1 MGWAYN
7 PNPLLETFTYDKKV
21 KEKICENIVV
31 KNLSKLLYFRLS
43 MLIRNVIRSMA
54 AKDIKIP
61 VPWGH
66 IAGKEWGS
74 SSGEPWIALHGWLD
88 NCGSFDTL
96 IPHFPEEKHRIIAI
110 GMTFFF

>member
-1 MGWAYN
+1 
-7 PNPLLETFTYDKKV
+7 
-21 KEKICENIVV
+21 
-31 KNLSKLLYFRLS
+31 
-43 MLIRNVIRSMA
+43 MA

-96 IPHFPEEKHRIIAI
+96 IPHFPEDKHRIIAI
-110 GMTFFF
+110 GNVHFDNVFSQLKNFEFYFKKKS

>member
-1 MGWAYN
+1 
-7 PNPLLETFTYDKKV
+7 
-21 KEKICENIVV
+21 
-31 KNLSKLLYFRLS
+31 

-96 IPHFPEEKHRIIAI
+96 IPHFPEDKHRIIAI
-110 GMTFFF
+110 GNAHFDNVFSQLENSEFYF